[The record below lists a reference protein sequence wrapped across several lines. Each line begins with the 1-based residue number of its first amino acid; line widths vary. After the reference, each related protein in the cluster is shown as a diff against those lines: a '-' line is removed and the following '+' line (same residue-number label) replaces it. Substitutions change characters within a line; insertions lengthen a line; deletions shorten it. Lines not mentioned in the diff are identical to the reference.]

1 MTRINLLLLIVL
13 VASALGLVDSRYE
26 ARWSIIELDRARQ
39 EERELDIAWRHL
51 QLELNHYAQH
61 ARIDTLAR
69 GQLGMV
75 PVPAEAL
82 VHLRS
87 VTGAP

>member
-1 MTRINLLLLIVL
+1 MTRLNLFLLLVL

-61 ARIDTLAR
+61 ARLDKLAR
-69 GQLGMV
+69 GPLGMM
-75 PVPAEAL
+75 PVPGDAL